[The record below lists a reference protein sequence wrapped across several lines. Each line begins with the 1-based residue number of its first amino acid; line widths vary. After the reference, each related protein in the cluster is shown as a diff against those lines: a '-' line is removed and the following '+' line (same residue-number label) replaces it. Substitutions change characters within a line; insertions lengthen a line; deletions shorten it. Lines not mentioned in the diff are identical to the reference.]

1 MARTSSVC
9 ASPTGRPTK
18 AGFSCCSCVPRP
30 EGARR
35 QARKRRRRRSRAR
48 PRQRALSRRWPWAY
62 RSCIRT
68 RVRRPSFAS
77 CRPAPIPPRWSC
89 RDGHP
94 APTPASAR
102 LFQRR
107 QTGVSRAHRP
117 AGAPR
122 PRPRLRRRAQ
132 RRPAQARR
140 RPRGRRR
147 RAGRGRRRA
156 GPQTPRRRGAGR
168 PRPPR
173 PCAAGRRTVRRHP
186 GERRARAPGR
196 SGSRAGTRPHAPAA
210 RRRRRGLPAQ
220 RRPRGGLR
228 QPAHEALAA
237 QELRHL
243 RPHAPAFLRQARHGP
258 AAGGRRAARTAG
270 PAVLHA
276 LCRDPCG
283 LPRAL
288 AVRLPRVLGAA
299 VPSAGRKAALSQVDL
314 PRRPRGAR
322 MTGLLEGKNVLVTG
336 AANSRS
342 IAWSVALAI
351 KKHGGIVALTYQ
363 AERLRR
369 RVQTLADELGE
380 APLIECDVSS
390 DEAVRRAIDELAE
403 FMPVLD
409 GMVHSIAWAPAEDLQ
424 GCFVQTSRAGFAQA
438 NDISS
443 YSLIATAR
451 EARRLMTRGG
461 GIVTMTYA
469 GSWRVVPNYNV
480 MGPAK
485 ASLESAVRYLAA
497 DLGPDGIRVNAVSAG
512 PIATVAARTI
522 KDFSGMLELLESHTP
537 LRRNVTAEEV
547 ADATVFLLS
556 DLSRAITGEVVHV
569 DAGAHAT
576 I

>member
-1 MARTSSVC
+1 
-9 ASPTGRPTK
+9 
-18 AGFSCCSCVPRP
+18 
-30 EGARR
+30 
-35 QARKRRRRRSRAR
+35 
-48 PRQRALSRRWPWAY
+48 
-62 RSCIRT
+62 
-68 RVRRPSFAS
+68 
-77 CRPAPIPPRWSC
+77 
-89 RDGHP
+89 
-94 APTPASAR
+94 
-102 LFQRR
+102 
-107 QTGVSRAHRP
+107 
-117 AGAPR
+117 
-122 PRPRLRRRAQ
+122 
-132 RRPAQARR
+132 
-140 RPRGRRR
+140 
-147 RAGRGRRRA
+147 
-156 GPQTPRRRGAGR
+156 
-168 PRPPR
+168 
-173 PCAAGRRTVRRHP
+173 
-186 GERRARAPGR
+186 
-196 SGSRAGTRPHAPAA
+196 
-210 RRRRRGLPAQ
+210 
-220 RRPRGGLR
+220 
-228 QPAHEALAA
+228 
-237 QELRHL
+237 
-243 RPHAPAFLRQARHGP
+243 
-258 AAGGRRAARTAG
+258 
-270 PAVLHA
+270 
-276 LCRDPCG
+276 
-283 LPRAL
+283 
-288 AVRLPRVLGAA
+288 
-299 VPSAGRKAALSQVDL
+299 
-314 PRRPRGAR
+314 

-351 KKHGGIVALTYQ
+351 QRHGGAVALTYQ

-369 RVQTLADELGE
+369 RVQTLADELGG

-403 FMPVLD
+403 SMPVLD

-424 GCFVQTSRAGFAQA
+424 GSFVQTSRAGFAQA

-522 KDFSGMLELLESHTP
+522 KDFSGMLDLLASHTP
-537 LRRNVTAEEV
+537 LRRNVTTDEV

-556 DLSRAITGEVVHV
+556 DLARAITGEVVHV

>member
-1 MARTSSVC
+1 MV
-9 ASPTGRPTK
+9 
-18 AGFSCCSCVPRP
+18 
-30 EGARR
+30 
-35 QARKRRRRRSRAR
+35 
-48 PRQRALSRRWPWAY
+48 
-62 RSCIRT
+62 
-68 RVRRPSFAS
+68 
-77 CRPAPIPPRWSC
+77 
-89 RDGHP
+89 
-94 APTPASAR
+94 
-102 LFQRR
+102 
-107 QTGVSRAHRP
+107 
-117 AGAPR
+117 
-122 PRPRLRRRAQ
+122 
-132 RRPAQARR
+132 
-140 RPRGRRR
+140 
-147 RAGRGRRRA
+147 
-156 GPQTPRRRGAGR
+156 
-168 PRPPR
+168 
-173 PCAAGRRTVRRHP
+173 
-186 GERRARAPGR
+186 
-196 SGSRAGTRPHAPAA
+196 
-210 RRRRRGLPAQ
+210 
-220 RRPRGGLR
+220 
-228 QPAHEALAA
+228 
-237 QELRHL
+237 
-243 RPHAPAFLRQARHGP
+243 
-258 AAGGRRAARTAG
+258 
-270 PAVLHA
+270 
-276 LCRDPCG
+276 
-283 LPRAL
+283 
-288 AVRLPRVLGAA
+288 
-299 VPSAGRKAALSQVDL
+299 
-314 PRRPRGAR
+314 
-322 MTGLLEGKNVLVTG
+322 TGLLEGKNVLVTG

-351 KKHGGIVALTYQ
+351 TRHGGAVALTYQ

-369 RVQTLADELGE
+369 RVQTLADELGG

-403 FMPVLD
+403 SMPVLD

-424 GCFVQTSRAGFAQA
+424 GSFVETSRSGFAQA

-576 I
+576 M

>member
-1 MARTSSVC
+1 
-9 ASPTGRPTK
+9 
-18 AGFSCCSCVPRP
+18 
-30 EGARR
+30 
-35 QARKRRRRRSRAR
+35 
-48 PRQRALSRRWPWAY
+48 
-62 RSCIRT
+62 
-68 RVRRPSFAS
+68 
-77 CRPAPIPPRWSC
+77 
-89 RDGHP
+89 
-94 APTPASAR
+94 
-102 LFQRR
+102 
-107 QTGVSRAHRP
+107 
-117 AGAPR
+117 
-122 PRPRLRRRAQ
+122 
-132 RRPAQARR
+132 
-140 RPRGRRR
+140 
-147 RAGRGRRRA
+147 
-156 GPQTPRRRGAGR
+156 
-168 PRPPR
+168 
-173 PCAAGRRTVRRHP
+173 
-186 GERRARAPGR
+186 
-196 SGSRAGTRPHAPAA
+196 
-210 RRRRRGLPAQ
+210 
-220 RRPRGGLR
+220 
-228 QPAHEALAA
+228 
-237 QELRHL
+237 
-243 RPHAPAFLRQARHGP
+243 
-258 AAGGRRAARTAG
+258 
-270 PAVLHA
+270 
-276 LCRDPCG
+276 
-283 LPRAL
+283 
-288 AVRLPRVLGAA
+288 
-299 VPSAGRKAALSQVDL
+299 
-314 PRRPRGAR
+314 

-351 KKHGGIVALTYQ
+351 KRHGGAVALTYQ

-369 RVQTLADELGE
+369 RVQTLADELGG

-403 FMPVLD
+403 SMPVLD

-424 GCFVQTSRAGFAQA
+424 GSFAQTSRSGFAQA

-522 KDFSGMLELLESHTP
+522 KDFSGMLELLGSHTP

-569 DAGAHAT
+569 DAGAHTT